1 MNNFNQ
7 HPALL
12 FSAKAI
18 AFLVMAIFFLN
29 ISVYAQVSP
38 EKTGSSPVVPKN
50 GKVSGKVIDSDTN
63 TPMEYANIMIYSKS
77 DSKMVTGSISS
88 QNGTFVL
95 TNIPFGNY
103 YLEASFIG
111 FEKTVI
117 DDIKI
122 APNSAT
128 VNIGDINL
136 SASKQQI
143 GTVDVVAERN
153 RVEYKIDKKVINVTN
168 DINANGGTAVT
179 VLENTPSVEVDIDG
193 NVSLRGSSSFTVLI
207 DGRPSVLSGSDALKQ
222 IPSSAIQ
229 NIEIITNPSVKYD
242 PDGMAGI
249 INVVMKKNIV
259 SGVNGIVNL
268 NLGTG
273 DKYGT
278 DFLMNYK
285 TKKYNLFLGGN
296 WSDNTDK
303 GTQYSMRESYAN
315 DTTTFLTNDGSR
327 NQSRFGNQLKG
338 GFDLYPSDNTSI
350 TVSSEIGKYGFSSF
364 GGVNI
369 HKYEQPGTLN
379 IYSVQNSDASRE
391 GNFISAS
398 ASFLTKFNEEG
409 THKLEGS
416 FDYRNRD
423 GFSDETQDEFLSD
436 AAYNK
441 TSQYLSR
448 VISHEDS
455 NEDDIRAKLDYTLP
469 LKEGAK
475 FEAGIQ
481 TRIESEEETLDFKD
495 FNTTTQQFQNNP
507 DFSSSMKFREEI
519 HSVYSTYT
527 GNLKAIQFVFG
538 LRGEYNK
545 RTTTHY
551 KEAVPFKYD
560 LDRFDLFPS
569 AHLSYSLVDESQLMA
584 SYSRRINRP
593 GGREL
598 DPFPSYMNQYTIRV
612 GNPGLKPEYTD
623 SYEFSYIKKFGNSF
637 VSLDAFYRTTNNLI
651 TDVNKQVDDIL
662 YLNVENMN
670 RDYSTGGELM
680 GNINV
685 NKWLLLNSSFTLYN
699 YKLKGE
705 ISGVSINRES
715 TNYNG
720 RLNATI
726 KFTSN
731 SRLQVTGFYRG
742 PSVSAQGEQK
752 GMAFTNLSYRQELLK
767 KKLTA
772 TLSVRDVFGTMRM
785 QRTSAGEN
793 FKSSMKM
800 TREPRVLM
808 LTLSY
813 KINNYKMSRESNQ
826 EESMPSFDSNE

>member
-1 MNNFNQ
+1 MKNFNQ

-18 AFLVMAIFFLN
+18 AFLILAIFFLN
-29 ISVYAQVSP
+29 VSGYSQVSP

-63 TPMEYANIMIYSKS
+63 TPMEYANIMIYSKP
-77 DSKMVTGSISS
+77 DSKMVTGSISN

-296 WSDNTDK
+296 LSDNTDK

-379 IYSVQNSDASRE
+379 IYSVQNSDASRD
-391 GNFISAS
+391 GNFISAA

-436 AAYNK
+436 VAYNK

-448 VISHEDS
+448 IISHEDS

-569 AHLSYSLVDESQLMA
+569 AHLSYSLVNESQLMA

>member
-1 MNNFNQ
+1 MNTINQ
-7 HPALL
+7 HPA
-12 FSAKAI
+12 SNGWGNAI
-18 AFLVMAIFFLN
+18 AILILAFFCLN
-29 ISVYAQVSP
+29 TIAFAQTSP
-38 EKTGSSPVVPKN
+38 EKNASSPVVTKN
-50 GKVSGKVIDSDTN
+50 GKVIGKVIDSETN
-63 TPMEYANIMIYSKS
+63 MPMEYANITIFNKQ
-77 DSKMVTGSISS
+77 DSKLVTGGISITSGS
-88 QNGTFVL
+88 FVL
-95 TNIPFGNY
+95 SNIPFGNY

-122 APNSAT
+122 SANSST
-128 VNIGDINL
+128 INIGNINL

-249 INVVMKKNIV
+249 INVVMKKNII

-296 WSDNTDK
+296 WNDNTDK
-303 GTQYSMRESYAN
+303 GTMRSSRETYAN

-327 NQSRFGNQLKG
+327 NQSRYGKQLKG

-379 IYSVQNSDASRE
+379 IYSVQNSNDSRD
-391 GNFISAS
+391 GNFVSA
-398 ASFLTKFNEEG
+398 ATSFLTKFNDKG

-416 FDYRNRD
+416 FDYRNRN
-423 GFSDETQDEFLSD
+423 GNSLETQDEFLSD
-436 AAYNK
+436 AAFNK
-441 TSQYLSR
+441 TSQYLAR
-448 VISHEDS
+448 VISRET
-455 NEDDIRAKLDYTLP
+455 DDENNLRAKLDYTLP
-469 LKEGAK
+469 LNDGDK

-481 TRIESEEETLDFKD
+481 SRIESEEESLDFMD
-495 FNTTTQQFQNNP
+495 FNTSTQQFQNNP
-507 DFSSSMKFREEI
+507 DFSSSMKFREDI
-519 HSVYSTYT
+519 HSIYSTYT

-551 KEAVPFKYD
+551 KESVPFQYN

-569 AHLSYSLVDESQLMA
+569 AHLSYTLADESQLMA

-598 DPFPSYMNQYTIRV
+598 DPFPSYMNQYTIRT

-623 SYEFSYIKKFGNSF
+623 SYEFSYMKKFGNSF
-637 VSLDAFYRTTNNLI
+637 VSLETFYRTTNNLI
-651 TDVNKQVDDIL
+651 TEVNKQVDDIL
-662 YLNVENMN
+662 YLNVENLN
-670 RDYSTGGELM
+670 RDYSMGGEIM

-685 NKWLLLNSSFTLYN
+685 NKWLLVNTSFTLYN

-705 ISGVSINRES
+705 ISGVSIDKES
-715 TNYNG
+715 TNYSG
-720 RLNATI
+720 RLNTTV
-726 KFTSN
+726 KFTSD
-731 SRLQVTGFYRG
+731 SRLQITGFYRG
-742 PSVSAQGEQK
+742 PSVSAQGDQK
-752 GMAFTNLSYRQELLK
+752 GMAFTNISYRQELLK

-793 FKSSMKM
+793 FKSTMKM

-826 EESMPSFDSNE
+826 DESMPSFDSNE

>member
-1 MNNFNQ
+1 MKIMLIIILAVFC
-7 HPALL
+7 
-12 FSAKAI
+12 
-18 AFLVMAIFFLN
+18 
-29 ISVYAQVSP
+29 ISENAVSQVSP
-38 EKTGSSPVVPKN
+38 LKTGTTPVVPKN
-50 GKVSGKVIDSDTN
+50 GKVTGKVIDSETN
-63 TPMEYANIMIYSKS
+63 IPMEYANITIFSKP
-77 DSKMVTGSISS
+77 DSKMITGSIS
-88 QNGTFVL
+88 NATGAFVL
-95 TNIPFGNY
+95 SNLPFGNY
-103 YLEASFIG
+103 YIEASFIG

-117 DDIKI
+117 EDIKI
-122 APNSAT
+122 SANATT
-128 VNIGDINL
+128 VNIGNINL

-168 DINANGGTAVT
+168 DINATGGTAVT

-273 DKYGT
+273 EKYGT
-278 DFLMNYK
+278 DFLLNYK

-296 WSDNTDK
+296 WNDNTDK
-303 GTQYSMRESYAN
+303 GTQYSNRETYAN

-327 NQSRFGNQLKG
+327 NQSRLGKQLKG
-338 GFDLYPSDNTSI
+338 GFDYYPSDKTSI
-350 TVSSEIGKYGFSSF
+350 TVSSEVGKYGFSSF

-369 HKYEQPGTLN
+369 HKYEQPGILN
-379 IYSVQNSDASRE
+379 IYSVQNSDASRD
-391 GNFISAS
+391 GNFISANT
-398 ASFLTKFNEEG
+398 SFTTKFNDEG

-416 FDYRNRD
+416 FDYRNRN
-423 GFSDETQDEFLSD
+423 GSSLETQDEFLSD
-436 AAYNK
+436 ASYNK
-441 TSQYLSR
+441 TSQYLAR
-448 VISHEDS
+448 IISSETN
-455 NEDDIRAKLDYTLP
+455 NENDLRAKLDYTLP
-469 LKEGAK
+469 LNDGAK

-481 TRIESEEETLDFKD
+481 SRIESEEESLDFMD
-495 FNTTTQQFQNNP
+495 FNTATQQFENNP
-507 DFSSSMKFREEI
+507 DFSSSMKFREDI
-519 HSVYSTYT
+519 HSIYSTYT

-551 KEAVPFKYD
+551 KENVPSNYD
-560 LDRFDLFPS
+560 LDRFDFFPS
-569 AHLSYSLVDESQLMA
+569 AHLSYTLADESQLMS

-623 SYEFSYIKKFGNSF
+623 SYEFSYMKKFGNSF
-637 VSLDAFYRTTNNLI
+637 VSLETFYRTTNNLI
-651 TDVNKQVDDIL
+651 TEVNKQVDQIL
-662 YLNVENMN
+662 YLNVENLN
-670 RDYSTGGELM
+670 RDYSMGGEIM
-680 GNINV
+680 GNINL
-685 NKWLLLNSSFTLYN
+685 NKWLLVNTSFTLYN

-705 ISGVSINRES
+705 ISGVSVNKES
-715 TNYNG
+715 TNYSG
-720 RLNATI
+720 RLNTTV
-726 KFTSN
+726 KFSPE
-731 SRLQVTGFYRG
+731 SRLQLTGFYRG
-742 PSVSAQGEQK
+742 PSVSAQGDQK
-752 GMAFTNLSYRQELLK
+752 GMAFANLSYRQDFLK

-785 QRTSAGEN
+785 QRTSYSDN
-793 FKSSMKM
+793 FKSTFKM

-813 KINNYKMSRESNQ
+813 RINNYKMSRESNQ
-826 EESMPSFDSNE
+826 EESVPSFDSNE

>member
-1 MNNFNQ
+1 MKSILGVLAVLILNLNG
-7 HPALL
+7 
-12 FSAKAI
+12 FS
-18 AFLVMAIFFLN
+18 
-29 ISVYAQVSP
+29 QVSP
-38 EKTGSSPVVPKN
+38 EKGSSSPVVPKN
-50 GKVSGKVIDSDTN
+50 GKVTGKVIDSETN
-63 TPMEYANIMIYSKS
+63 TPMEYANVIIFSKS
-77 DSKMVTGSISS
+77 DSKMITGSISNS
-88 QNGTFVL
+88 NGSFVL
-95 TNIPFGNY
+95 QNIPFGTY
-103 YLEASFIG
+103 YIEASFIG
-111 FEKTVI
+111 FGKTVI
-117 DDIKI
+117 DNVKI
-122 APNSAT
+122 TANSANFS
-128 VNIGDINL
+128 VGNINL
-136 SASKQQI
+136 AASKQQI
-143 GTVDVVAERN
+143 STVDVVADRN

-168 DINANGGTAVT
+168 DINASGGTAVT

-207 DGRPSVLSGSDALKQ
+207 DGHPSVLSGSDALKQ

-285 TKKYNLFLGGN
+285 TKKYNLSLGGN

-303 GTQYSMRESYAN
+303 GTQFSTRQTWADN
-315 DTTTFLTNDGSR
+315 ITTFLTNDGSR
-327 NQSRFGNQLKG
+327 NQSRFGKQLKG
-338 GFDLYPSDNTSI
+338 GFDYYPTDKTTI
-350 TVSSEIGKYGFSSF
+350 TVSSEIGNYGFSSF
-364 GGVNI
+364 GDVNI
-369 HKYEQPGTLN
+369 HKYQQPGLLD
-379 IYSVQNSDASRE
+379 IYSVQNSNSTRD
-391 GNFISAS
+391 GNFISANT
-398 ASFLTKFNEEG
+398 SFQTKFNDKG

-423 GFSDETQDEFLSD
+423 GFSDETQDERQSD
-436 AAYNK
+436 ATYTTQN
-441 TSQYLSR
+441 QYLSR

-469 LKEGAK
+469 FDNGAK

-481 TRIESEEETLDFKD
+481 SRIEAEKESLDFMD
-495 FNTTTQQFQNNP
+495 FNTSTQQFENNP
-507 DFSSSMKFREEI
+507 NFSSSMKFRENI
-519 HSVYSTYT
+519 HSGYSTYT
-527 GNLKAIQFVFG
+527 GSLKAIQFVFG

-551 KEAVPFKYD
+551 KESVPSNYD
-560 LDRFDLFPS
+560 LDRFDFFPS
-569 AHLSYSLVDESQLMA
+569 AHLSYNLADESQLMA

-598 DPFPSYMNQYTIRV
+598 DPFPSYMNQYTIRT

-623 SYEFSYIKKFGNSF
+623 SYEFSYMKKFGNSF
-637 VSLDAFYRTTNNLI
+637 VSLETFYRTTNDLI
-651 TDVNKQVDDIL
+651 TEVNKQVDQIM
-662 YLNVENMN
+662 YLNIENLN
-670 RDYSTGGELM
+670 RDYSMGGEIM

-685 NKWLLLNSSFTLYN
+685 NKWLLVNTSFTLYN

-705 ISGVSINRES
+705 ISGVSVDKES
-715 TNYNG
+715 TNYSG
-720 RLNATI
+720 RLNATV
-726 KFTSN
+726 KFSSD
-731 SRLQVTGFYRG
+731 SRLQITGFYRG
-742 PSVSAQGEQK
+742 SSVSAQGDQK
-752 GMAFTNLSYRQELLK
+752 GMAFANLSYRQDFMK

-772 TLSVRDVFGTMRM
+772 TLSVRDVFGTMKM
-785 QRTSAGEN
+785 QRTSYGEN
-793 FKSSMKM
+793 FSSNFRM

-813 KINNYKMSRESNQ
+813 KINNYKVSREQNQ
-826 EESMPSFDSNE
+826 NESMPAFDSGE

>member
-1 MNNFNQ
+1 MNNFKQ
-7 HPALL
+7 HSALL
-12 FSAKAI
+12 FSAKAM
-18 AFLVMAIFFLN
+18 AFLILSIVLLN
-29 ISVYAQVSP
+29 LNGFSQVSP
-38 EKTGSSPVVPKN
+38 EKTGSSPIVPKN
-50 GKVSGKVIDSDTN
+50 GKVTGKVIDMETN
-63 TPMEYANIMIYSKS
+63 TPMEYANIMIYSKP

-88 QNGTFVL
+88 QNGSFVL
-95 TNIPFGNY
+95 ANIPFGNY
-103 YLEASFIG
+103 YLEASFLG

-117 DDIKI
+117 EDIKI
-122 APNSAT
+122 TANSAT
-128 VNIGDINL
+128 VNIGNINL

-278 DFLMNYK
+278 DFLLNYK

-296 WSDNTDK
+296 WNDNTDK
-303 GTQYSMRESYAN
+303 GTQNSERETYAN

-327 NQSRFGNQLKG
+327 NQSRYGKQLKG

-369 HKYEQPGTLN
+369 HKYEQPGILN
-379 IYSVQNSDASRE
+379 IYSVQNSDASRY
-391 GNFISAS
+391 GNFVSAA
-398 ASFLTKFNEEG
+398 ASFLTKFNDKG

-436 AAYNK
+436 ASFNK

-481 TRIESEEETLDFKD
+481 TRIESEEESLDFMD
-495 FNTTTQQFQNNP
+495 FNTSTQQFQNNP
-507 DFSSSMKFREEI
+507 DFSSSMKFKEEI

-551 KEAVPFKYD
+551 KESVPFNYN

-670 RDYSTGGELM
+670 RDHSTGGEIM

-685 NKWLLLNSSFTLYN
+685 NKWLLLNTSVTLYN

-705 ISGVSINRES
+705 ISEVSINRES

-726 KFTSN
+726 KFTSD
-731 SRLQVTGFYRG
+731 SRLQITGFYRG

-752 GMAFTNLSYRQELLK
+752 GMAFTNLSYRQEMLK

-785 QRTSAGEN
+785 QRSSAGEN
-793 FKSSMKM
+793 FKSTMKM

-826 EESMPSFDSNE
+826 DESMPSFDSNE

>member
-1 MNNFNQ
+1 MKNLNH
-7 HPALL
+7 HPTLIT
-12 FSAKAI
+12 SAKVM
-18 AFLVMAIFFLN
+18 AFLILAVFFLN
-29 ISVYAQVSP
+29 QTIYAQVSP

-278 DFLMNYK
+278 DFLLNYK

-296 WSDNTDK
+296 WNDNTDK
-303 GTQYSMRESYAN
+303 GTQNSERETYAN

-327 NQSRFGNQLKG
+327 NQSRYGKQLKG

-369 HKYEQPGTLN
+369 HKYEQPGILN
-379 IYSVQNSDASRE
+379 IYSVQNSDASRD
-391 GNFISAS
+391 GNFVSAA
-398 ASFLTKFNEEG
+398 ASFLTKFNDKG

-436 AAYNK
+436 ASFNK

-475 FEAGIQ
+475 FEAGVQ
-481 TRIESEEETLDFKD
+481 TRIESEEESLDFMD
-495 FNTTTQQFQNNP
+495 FNTSTQQFQNNP
-507 DFSSSMKFREEI
+507 DFSSSMKFKEEI

-551 KEAVPFKYD
+551 KESVPFNYN

-670 RDYSTGGELM
+670 RDHSTGGEIM

-685 NKWLLLNSSFTLYN
+685 NKWLLLNTSFTLYN

-726 KFTSN
+726 KFTSD
-731 SRLQVTGFYRG
+731 SRLQITGFYRG

-752 GMAFTNLSYRQELLK
+752 GMAFTNLSYRQEMLK

-785 QRTSAGEN
+785 QRSSAGEN
-793 FKSSMKM
+793 FKSTMKM
-800 TREPRVLM
+800 TREPRILM

-826 EESMPSFDSNE
+826 EESVPSFDSNE

>member
-1 MNNFNQ
+1 MKTSNCQ
-7 HPALL
+7 PALNSL
-12 FSAKAI
+12 ARI
-18 AFLVMAIFFLN
+18 IVFFILAVFCLN
-29 ISVYAQVSP
+29 ANGYAQASP
-38 EKTGSSPVVPKN
+38 EKTGSSPVIPKN
-50 GKVSGKVIDSDTN
+50 GKVTGKVIDSETN
-63 TPMEYANIMIYSKS
+63 SPMEYANIIIYNKT
-77 DSKMVTGSISS
+77 DSKMVTGSIS
-88 QNGTFVL
+88 NATGTFVIADL
-95 TNIPFGNY
+95 PFGTY
-103 YLEASFIG
+103 YVEASFIG

-117 DDIKI
+117 NDIKI

-128 VNIGDINL
+128 VNIGNINL
-136 SASKQQI
+136 SVSKQQI
-143 GTVDVVAERN
+143 GAVEVIAERN

-207 DGRPSVLSGSDALKQ
+207 DGRPSVLTGSDALKQ

-249 INVVMKKNIV
+249 INIVMKKNII

-273 DKYGT
+273 DKYGA

-296 WSDNTDK
+296 WNDNTDN
-303 GTQYSMRESYAN
+303 GTMFSTRESYAK

-327 NQSRFGNQLKG
+327 NQSRYGQQLKG
-338 GFDLYPSDNTSI
+338 GFDYYPTDNTSF

-369 HKYEQPGTLN
+369 HKYELPGTMN
-379 IYSVQNSDASRE
+379 IYSTQNSNDSRD
-391 GNFISAS
+391 GNFISAA
-398 ASFLTKFNEEG
+398 ASFLTKLNDKG

-423 GFSDETQDEFLSD
+423 GYSDEKQDEFLSD
-436 AAYNK
+436 AAFNK
-441 TSQYLSR
+441 TSQFLSR
-448 VISHEDS
+448 VISHENS
-455 NEDDIRAKLDYTLP
+455 NEDDIRIKLDYTLP
-469 LKEGAK
+469 FNDDSR
-475 FEAGIQ
+475 FEAGVQ
-481 TRIESEEETLDFKD
+481 SRIESEKESLDFQD

-507 DFSSSMKFREEI
+507 DFTSSMKFREEI

-545 RTTTHY
+545 RTTSHY
-551 KEAVPFKYD
+551 KEGIPINYD
-560 LDRFDLFPS
+560 LDRFDFFPS
-569 AHLSYSLVDESQLMA
+569 AHLSYNLASESQLMA

-598 DPFPSYMNQYTIRV
+598 DPFPSYMNQYTIRT

-623 SYEFSYIKKFGNSF
+623 SYEFSYMKKFGNSF
-637 VSLDAFYRTTNNLI
+637 VSLETFYRTTNNLI
-651 TDVNKQVDDIL
+651 TEVNKQVDQIL
-662 YLNVENMN
+662 YLNIENLN
-670 RDYSTGGELM
+670 RDYSMGGEIM

-685 NKWLLLNSSFTLYN
+685 NKWLLVNTSFTLYN

-705 ISGVSINRES
+705 ILGVSVDKES
-715 TNYNG
+715 TNYSG
-720 RLNATI
+720 RLNTTV
-726 KFTSN
+726 KFTSD
-731 SRLQVTGFYRG
+731 SRLQLTGFYRG

-752 GMAFTNLSYRQELLK
+752 GMAFANLSYRQELMK

-793 FKSSMKM
+793 FKSAMKM

-813 KINNYKMSRESNQ
+813 KINNFKMGRESNQ
-826 EESMPSFDSNE
+826 EESEPSFDSGE